1 MIIICN
7 NCYKKFEI
15 SSNLIS
21 DNGRLLQCNS
31 CNHKWF
37 FKKETVNKSV
47 EALKI
52 DREQPKNSESDILN
66 KTTLL
71 DSQIKQ
77 DFTNNNITTDGDI
90 SEINEEKKI
99 NDVSANKPHN
109 VRKNYNILG
118 TIIVFIITFIALII
132 ILDTFQEPI
141 TKIIPNIEFILYH
154 LYETVND
161 IGLFLKDLI

>member
-1 MIIICN
+1 MIITCN

-21 DNGRLLQCNS
+21 DNGRLLQCSS

-37 FKKETVNKSV
+37 FKKETVNKSI
-47 EALKI
+47 ETFIIDGEQLK
-52 DREQPKNSESDILN
+52 ETVNNTSN

-77 DFTNNNITTDGDI
+77 DFTNNNITTDGNI
-90 SEINEEKKI
+90 SENNKEKEINE
-99 NDVSANKPHN
+99 VSANKPHN
-109 VRKNYNILG
+109 VKKNYNILG
-118 TIIVFIITFIALII
+118 IIIVFIISFIALII
-132 ILDTFQEPI
+132 ILDTFQVPI
-141 TKIIPNIEFILYH
+141 SKIVPNIEFILYH

-161 IGLFLKDLI
+161 IRLFLKDLI

>member
-1 MIIICN
+1 MIITCN

-21 DNGRLLQCNS
+21 DNGRLLQCSS

-37 FKKETVNKSV
+37 FKKETVNKSA

-52 DREQPKNSESDILN
+52 DREQPKSSESDTLN

-77 DFTNNNITTDGDI
+77 DFTNNNITKDGNI
-90 SEINEEKKI
+90 SENNKEKEINE
-99 NDVSANKPHN
+99 VSANKPHN
-109 VRKNYNILG
+109 VKKNYNIFRI
-118 TIIVFIITFIALII
+118 IIVFIISFMALII
-132 ILDTFQEPI
+132 ILDTFQVPI
-141 TKIIPNIEFILYH
+141 SKIVPNIEFILYH

-161 IGLFLKDLI
+161 IRLFLKDLI

>member
-1 MIIICN
+1 MIITCN

-15 SSNLIS
+15 SSNLIF
-21 DNGRLLQCNS
+21 DNGRLLQCSS

-37 FKKETVNKSV
+37 FKKETVNKSI

-52 DREQPKNSESDILN
+52 DREKPKNSESDTLN

-77 DFTNNNITTDGDI
+77 DFTNNNIITDSNI
-90 SEINEEKKI
+90 SEHNKEKEINEFLVKKH
-99 NDVSANKPHN
+99 NKDG
-109 VRKNYNILG
+109 KNYSILG
-118 TIIVFIITFIALII
+118 IIIIFIISFIGLII
-132 ILDTFQEPI
+132 ILDTFQVPI
-141 TKIIPNIEFILYH
+141 SKVLPNIEFILYH

>member
-1 MIIICN
+1 MIITCN

-21 DNGRLLQCNS
+21 DNGRLLQCSS

-52 DREQPKNSESDILN
+52 DREQPKSSESDTLN

-77 DFTNNNITTDGDI
+77 DFTNNNIITDSNI
-90 SEINEEKKI
+90 SENNEEKEI
-99 NDVSANKPHN
+99 NKASANKSHN
-109 VRKNYNILG
+109 VKKNYNILG
-118 TIIVFIITFIALII
+118 IIIVFIISFIALII
-132 ILDTFQEPI
+132 VLDTFQVLI
-141 TKIIPNIEFILYH
+141 SKIVPNIEFILYQ
-154 LYETVND
+154 LYETVSD

>member
-1 MIIICN
+1 MIITCN
-7 NCYKKFEI
+7 NCYTKFEI

-21 DNGRLLQCNS
+21 DNGRLLQCSS

-52 DREQPKNSESDILN
+52 DREQPKNSESDTLN

-77 DFTNNNITTDGDI
+77 GFTNNNITKDGNI
-90 SEINEEKKI
+90 SENNKEKEINE
-99 NDVSANKPHN
+99 VSANKPHN
-109 VRKNYNILG
+109 VKKNYNIFRI
-118 TIIVFIITFIALII
+118 IIVFIISFIALII
-132 ILDTFQEPI
+132 VLDTFQVPI
-141 TKIIPNIEFILYH
+141 SKIVPNIEFILYH

-161 IGLFLKDLI
+161 IRLFLKDLI

>member
-1 MIIICN
+1 VIITCN

-21 DNGRLLQCNS
+21 DNGRLLQCSS

-52 DREQPKNSESDILN
+52 DREQPKSSESDTLN

-77 DFTNNNITTDGDI
+77 DFTNNNIITDSNI
-90 SEINEEKKI
+90 SENNEEKEI
-99 NDVSANKPHN
+99 NKASANKSHN
-109 VRKNYNILG
+109 VKKNYNILG
-118 TIIVFIITFIALII
+118 IIIVFIISFIALII
-132 ILDTFQEPI
+132 VLDSFQVPI
-141 TKIIPNIEFILYH
+141 SKIVPNIEFILYQ
-154 LYETVND
+154 LYETVSD

>member
-1 MIIICN
+1 MIITCN

-21 DNGRLLQCNS
+21 DNGRLLQCSS

-52 DREQPKNSESDILN
+52 DREQPKSSESDTLN

-77 DFTNNNITTDGDI
+77 DFTNNNIITDSNI
-90 SEINEEKKI
+90 SENNEEKEI
-99 NDVSANKPHN
+99 NKASANKSHN
-109 VRKNYNILG
+109 VKKNYNILG
-118 TIIVFIITFIALII
+118 IIIVFIISFIALII
-132 ILDTFQEPI
+132 VLDSFQVPI
-141 TKIIPNIEFILYH
+141 SKIVPNIEFILYQ
-154 LYETVND
+154 LYETVSD

>member
-1 MIIICN
+1 MIITCN

-21 DNGRLLQCNS
+21 DNGRLLQCSS

-52 DREQPKNSESDILN
+52 DREQPKSSESDTLN

-77 DFTNNNITTDGDI
+77 DFTNNNIITDSNI
-90 SEINEEKKI
+90 SENNEEKEI
-99 NDVSANKPHN
+99 NKASANKSHN
-109 VRKNYNILG
+109 VKKNYNILG
-118 TIIVFIITFIALII
+118 IIIVFIISFIALII
-132 ILDTFQEPI
+132 VLDTFQVLI
-141 TKIIPNIEFILYH
+141 SKIVPNIEFILYH

>member
-1 MIIICN
+1 VIITCN

-21 DNGRLLQCNS
+21 DDGRLLQCSS

-52 DREQPKNSESDILN
+52 DREQPKSSESDTLN

-77 DFTNNNITTDGDI
+77 DFTNNNIITDSNI
-90 SEINEEKKI
+90 SENNEEKEI
-99 NDVSANKPHN
+99 NKASANKSHN
-109 VRKNYNILG
+109 VKKNYNILG
-118 TIIVFIITFIALII
+118 IIIVFIISFIALII
-132 ILDTFQEPI
+132 VLDTFQVLI
-141 TKIIPNIEFILYH
+141 SKIVPNIEFILYH

>member
-1 MIIICN
+1 MIITCN

-21 DNGRLLQCNS
+21 DDGRLLQCSS

-52 DREQPKNSESDILN
+52 DREQPKSSESDTLN

-77 DFTNNNITTDGDI
+77 DFTNNNIITDSNI
-90 SEINEEKKI
+90 SENNEEKEI
-99 NDVSANKPHN
+99 NKVSANKHHN
-109 VRKNYNILG
+109 VKKNYNILG
-118 TIIVFIITFIALII
+118 IIIVFIISFIALII
-132 ILDTFQEPI
+132 VLDTFQVLI
-141 TKIIPNIEFILYH
+141 SKIVPNIEFILYH

>member
-1 MIIICN
+1 MIITCN

-21 DNGRLLQCNS
+21 DNGRLLQCSS

-37 FKKETVNKSV
+37 FKKETLNKSA

-52 DREQPKNSESDILN
+52 DREQPKNTESDTLN
-66 KTTLL
+66 KTILL

-77 DFTNNNITTDGDI
+77 DFINNNIITDSNI
-90 SEINEEKKI
+90 SENNEEKEIKK
-99 NDVSANKPHN
+99 VSANKPHN
-109 VRKNYNILG
+109 VKKNYNILVI
-118 TIIVFIITFIALII
+118 IIVFIISFIALII
-132 ILDTFQEPI
+132 VLDTFQVPI
-141 TKIIPNIEFILYH
+141 SKIVPNIEFILYH

>member
-1 MIIICN
+1 MIITCN

-21 DNGRLLQCNS
+21 DDGRLLQCSS

-52 DREQPKNSESDILN
+52 DREQPKNSESDNLN
-66 KTTLL
+66 KTTFL

-77 DFTNNNITTDGDI
+77 DFTNNNITTDGNI
-90 SEINEEKKI
+90 SENNKEKEINE
-99 NDVSANKPHN
+99 VLANKPHN
-109 VRKNYNILG
+109 VKKNYNIFRI
-118 TIIVFIITFIALII
+118 IIVFIISFIALII
-132 ILDTFQEPI
+132 VLDTFQVLI
-141 TKIIPNIEFILYH
+141 SKIVPNIEFILYH

>member
-1 MIIICN
+1 MIITCN

-21 DNGRLLQCNS
+21 DNGRLLQCSS

-52 DREQPKNSESDILN
+52 DREQPKSSESDTLN

-77 DFTNNNITTDGDI
+77 DFTNNNITKDGNI
-90 SEINEEKKI
+90 SENNKEKEINE
-99 NDVSANKPHN
+99 VSANKPHN
-109 VRKNYNILG
+109 VKKNYNIFRI
-118 TIIVFIITFIALII
+118 IIVFIISFIALII
-132 ILDTFQEPI
+132 VLDTFQVPI
-141 TKIIPNIEFILYH
+141 SKIVPNIEFILYH

-161 IGLFLKDLI
+161 IRLFLKDLI

>member
-1 MIIICN
+1 MIITCN

-21 DNGRLLQCNS
+21 DDGRLLQCSS

-52 DREQPKNSESDILN
+52 EREQPKNSESDTLK

-77 DFTNNNITTDGDI
+77 DFTNNNIITDSNI
-90 SEINEEKKI
+90 SENNEEKEINE
-99 NDVSANKPHN
+99 VSANKPHN
-109 VRKNYNILG
+109 VKKNYNILRI
-118 TIIVFIITFIALII
+118 IIVFIISFIALII
-132 ILDTFQEPI
+132 VLDTFQVPI
-141 TKIIPNIEFILYH
+141 SKIVPNIEFILYH

>member
-1 MIIICN
+1 MIITCN

-15 SSNLIS
+15 SSNLIP
-21 DNGRLLQCNS
+21 DNGRLLQCSS

-52 DREQPKNSESDILN
+52 DREQLKNLESDSIN

-77 DFTNNNITTDGDI
+77 DFTNNNIITDINI
-90 SEINEEKKI
+90 SDNIEEKQI
-99 NDVSANKPHN
+99 NKVSANKPRN
-109 VRKNYNILG
+109 VKKNYNILG
-118 TIIVFIITFIALII
+118 IIIVFTISFIALII
-132 ILDTFQEPI
+132 VLDTFQVPI
-141 TKIIPNIEFILYH
+141 SKIIPNIEFILYH

>member
-1 MIIICN
+1 MIITCN

-21 DNGRLLQCNS
+21 DNGRLLQCSS

-52 DREQPKNSESDILN
+52 DREQPKNSESDNLN
-66 KTTLL
+66 KTTFL

-77 DFTNNNITTDGDI
+77 DFTNNNITTDGNI
-90 SEINEEKKI
+90 SENNKEKEINE
-99 NDVSANKPHN
+99 VSANKPHN
-109 VRKNYNILG
+109 VKKNYNIFRI
-118 TIIVFIITFIALII
+118 IIVFIISFIALII
-132 ILDTFQEPI
+132 VLDTFQVPI
-141 TKIIPNIEFILYH
+141 SKIVPNIEFILYH

-161 IGLFLKDLI
+161 IRLFLKDLI